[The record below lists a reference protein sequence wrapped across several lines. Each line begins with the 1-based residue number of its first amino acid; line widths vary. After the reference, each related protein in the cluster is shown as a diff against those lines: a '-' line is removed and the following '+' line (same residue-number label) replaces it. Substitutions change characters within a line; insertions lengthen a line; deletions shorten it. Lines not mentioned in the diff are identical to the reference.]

1 MISAIIHNEEKMK
14 TESKEIPNYDFVK
27 AASKG
32 YTEAVRL
39 LLDQGADINHKDGY
53 DCTTLMHAAQRGYTE
68 TAQFIV
74 PSPEISSIL

>member
-1 MISAIIHNEEKMK
+1 MK

-39 LLDQGADINHKDGY
+39 LLDQGADI
-53 DCTTLMHAAQRGYTE
+53 HAKNNNGM
-68 TAQFIV
+68 TAYK
-74 PSPEISSIL
+74 L